1 MDAQRP
7 TLQEFLDFEDKEVA
21 DLVRKRGKPNV
32 VVLVPDNT
40 RRTGIIFWN
49 MKPDSKSFEVELF
62 GRLSTLYMK
71 LIKTIF
77 AHGIKTLFIP
87 GLTHGNLQRG
97 KKYVD
102 TTINYATA
110 LILQSQEWMDFYA
123 KHEIRV
129 KLYGNLQYISELGY
143 PQIIKWSKG
152 IENKTACH
160 MRHRLFWGYACS
172 CSQETLRL
180 MDMSIDFYKRHGR
193 YPTREEKIQLYYGE
207 HVDDV
212 DIFIRPGELRDS
224 DCQPPLISGKAQMYF
239 PICPLTELEDGF
251 FRKILYDFLYCRII
265 TYSKKKYVDSDLK
278 QIETK
283 TLKRYL
289 TANRDTII
297 GLGER
302 IGKFWVPNCQAWMS
316 PRNGGTK

>member
-1 MDAQRP
+1 MDAQKP
-7 TLQEFLDFEDKEVA
+7 TLQEFLDFEDKEIA
-21 DLVRKRGKPNV
+21 DLVRKKGKPNV
-32 VVLVPDNT
+32 VVLAPDNT

-102 TTINYATA
+102 SNINYATA
-110 LILQSQEWMDFYA
+110 LILQSQEWIDFYA
-123 KHEIRV
+123 KHEIKV

-143 PQIIKWSKG
+143 PQIIKWSRD
-152 IENKTACH
+152 IENKTAH
-160 MRHRLFWGYACS
+160 HKRHSLFWGYACS

-180 MDMSIDFYKRHGR
+180 MDMSIDFYKRHRR

-239 PICPLTELEDGF
+239 PICPLTEQEESF
-251 FRKILYDFLYCRII
+251 FRKILYDFLYCRVI

-278 QIETK
+278 QIETE

-289 TANRDTII
+289 TANRDAII

-302 IGKFWVPNCQAWMS
+302 IGKFWVPNCQVWLS